1 VTTDQ
6 RDDCLFC
13 RIYAGEI
20 PADKVAEGEDWM
32 AFRDIDP
39 QAPVHVLIIPR
50 RHVESVAAFEPED
63 AELAGRLLLAAA
75 ETAREGAERL
85 SPEDPR
91 GAELWCVR
99 GEALLRAGHPR
110 EALEAFTLVVEGRA
124 RDPHR
129 AQALYSG
136 ALAQESVGRVEV
148 AAEWRRWL
156 REEFPDNPWTERLD
170 RSSSP

>member
-1 VTTDQ
+1 MTTDD

-20 PADKVAEGEDWM
+20 PADRVAEGEDWI

-75 ETAREGAERL
+75 ETARRL
-85 SPEDPR
+85 GVEEDGYR
-91 GAELWCVR
+91 VVTNR
-99 GEALLRAGHPR
+99 GEKAGQSVFHLHLHLLAG
-110 EALEAFTLVVEGRA
+110 
-124 RDPHR
+124 
-129 AQALYSG
+129 
-136 ALAQESVGRVEV
+136 
-148 AAEWRRWL
+148 RRMTW
-156 REEFPDNPWTERLD
+156 PPG
-170 RSSSP
+170 